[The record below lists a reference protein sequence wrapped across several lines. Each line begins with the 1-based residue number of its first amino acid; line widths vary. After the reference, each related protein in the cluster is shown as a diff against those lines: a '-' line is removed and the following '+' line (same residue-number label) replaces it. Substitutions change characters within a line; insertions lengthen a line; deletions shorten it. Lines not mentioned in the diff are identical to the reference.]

1 MGDGRAFETPSADP
15 AGFAASWERLG
26 APKRLL
32 LAVSG
37 GSDSIA
43 LMRLAAPTANS
54 GRAKIA
60 VATVDHGLRA
70 EARREAEAVGAAAR
84 SLGLAHEILAWAGEK
99 PTSGLQ
105 AAARA
110 ARYGLLIRYAETIG
124 AEAIMTAHTA
134 DDQAETLLMR
144 LARGSGPRGLSA
156 MAPSSLI
163 AAGASVPIPLLRPLL
178 GFRRAALRSFLAA
191 EGAVYIDDPSNEN
204 VAYERVRVRKALGD
218 LEAAGV
224 LNVEALVETA
234 DQMRAAAAKIEAME
248 NTRFEALRG
257 AFDPWGGASLGAG
270 ADISD
275 ASLMAR
281 LVLAVGGGDY
291 APSEARAGEALM
303 SALSNRPATLGGILV
318 SARGG
323 RLLLTREPAAVLG
336 RQGVSGQA
344 PTNVAP
350 GAKVLWDGR
359 FIVANPF
366 DVSARLRPLDRTESR
381 AYGDGAAGGPVL
393 EIDGEIVAIPGENDA
408 FTPLAA
414 ERFHRRVNR
423 FH

>member
-1 MGDGRAFETPSADP
+1 VDDGRAFETPSADP
-15 AGFAASWERLG
+15 AGFAASWEWLG
-26 APKRLL
+26 APRRLL

-43 LMRLAAPTANS
+43 LMRLAAPMAES

-60 VATVDHGLRA
+60 VATVDHVLRA
-70 EARREAEAVGAAAR
+70 EARREAEAVGAAACA
-84 SLGLAHEILAWAGEK
+84 LGLAHEILVWTGEK

-110 ARYGLLIRYAETIG
+110 ARYGLLIRHADTIG

-134 DDQAETLLMR
+134 DDQAETFLMR
-144 LARGSGPRGLSA
+144 LARGAGPRGLSA

-163 AAGASVPIPLLRPLL
+163 AAGASAPIPLLRPLL

-191 EGAVYIDDPSNEN
+191 EGADFIDDPSNEDA
-204 VAYERVRVRKALGD
+204 AYERVRVRKLLGD
-218 LEAAGV
+218 LETSGA
-224 LNVEALVETA
+224 LTVEALVETA
-234 DQMRAAAAKIEAME
+234 DQMRAAAATIEAME
-248 NTRFEALRG
+248 TARFEVLHG
-257 AFDPWGGASLGAG
+257 AFDPWGGASLGSG
-270 ADISD
+270 VDISD

-281 LVLAVGGGDY
+281 LIFAVSGGDY
-291 APSEARAGEALM
+291 APSETRAGEVSM
-303 SALSNRPATLGGILV
+303 SARSNRPATLGGVLV
-318 SARGG
+318 AAREG
-323 RLLLTREPAAVLG
+323 RLFLTREPAAVLG
-336 RQGVSGQA
+336 RQSVPRQA
-344 PTNVAP
+344 AMKVAP
-350 GAKVLWDGR
+350 GARVLWDGR

-366 DVSARLRPLDRTESR
+366 DTPASLRPLERTESR

-393 EIDGEIVAIPGENDA
+393 EIDGEIVAIPGESNA

-414 ERFHRRVNR
+414 ERFHLRVNR